1 MKKISEIEFWDEAD
15 LRQYLK
21 NPPESIEKG
30 MEILK
35 TEFKAET
42 IGRIDLLARD
52 ADKATTVIELKTKEE
67 ESQLDQGLLYY
78 DWISL
83 TNIC

>member
-1 MKKISEIEFWDEAD
+1 
-15 LRQYLK
+15 
-21 NPPESIEKG
+21 